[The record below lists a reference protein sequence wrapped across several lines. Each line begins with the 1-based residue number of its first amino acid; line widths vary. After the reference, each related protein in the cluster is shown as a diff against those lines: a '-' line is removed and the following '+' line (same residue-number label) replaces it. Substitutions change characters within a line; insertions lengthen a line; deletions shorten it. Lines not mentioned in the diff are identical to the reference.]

1 MLNYHHVGTF
11 GVTRKK
17 WLSDISD
24 LEILTTGGRTLLL
37 ATTEFRG
44 AGVSSYLL
52 PAPDRLLRPVDTQP
66 FLPGFTYQRDPDI
79 SLLNVRGETF
89 LHHSHLG
96 GAENLGIRLAPTGVL
111 DGFEPIFTRGGIVEP
126 ISALGQYSSLNGSFL
141 YLAHQG
147 EPRITVHKT
156 GTEGRL
162 VKSGSVSLRSGNIP
176 PGSSLDEIIE
186 THAGGNRF
194 LVAISKSGD
203 FISTHRVTD
212 SGDIAHTGLHVS
224 AMGTGYTVPT
234 DIEAV
239 QVGGHSYVI
248 VASGGSSTLTVFQ
261 LFADGK
267 LKPTDHVLDE
277 GYTSFQAITALE
289 TVMIDGRAFIFVG
302 GVDDGISIFTLQ
314 PDGRLLHLETLADR
328 DDMTLADVSDIEA
341 RVIDN
346 KIALFVS
353 SASETGI
360 TQLVFDP
367 GRIGMTG
374 STSTDRAT
382 GTADNDLLIAKPGTS
397 MIWGGEGDDILIATT
412 SSVKMFG
419 GPGADI
425 FVPANT
431 SGRNLIKGFE
441 VGLDHLD
448 LSQLGMIRSLYQIK
462 FKPRTGGVKLEFQDV
477 TIDII
482 TSDGTALTEADFSN
496 DLFPIAHYA
505 PPKFDVSEIDIPL
518 PPTTVGQH
526 ILGTSRNDRLSGS
539 NGPDMLVA
547 RQGNDAVSGGAGNDS
562 LHGDDGHDRLA
573 GGTGDDLLHGGPGPD
588 TIKAGS
594 GNDRG
599 FGGQGHDTIYGS
611 AGHDSLAGSDG
622 RDHLSGDR
630 GNDELFGNRH
640 EDKLAGGLGNDTL
653 SGGGGDD
660 LLIGAEGDD
669 HIWGGTGNDKLYGNH
684 HRDKLIGGRGNDTLL
699 GGSGDDILIGTE
711 GVNRLWGMQGQDRI
725 IGGTGRDLVE
735 AGTGHDVVAGR
746 QGADRI
752 TGHDG
757 NDILSGNGGDDLIR
771 GGTGNDKLQG
781 NLHRDLLIGGQGN
794 DIIRGGEG
802 NDTLVGG
809 LGADR
814 LNGGAGRDV
823 FRFNS
828 FTASKVGTPDI
839 ISDFRPGWDDID
851 LTGLDLD
858 YVGNKAF
865 TGDRQLRWE
874 SRDKQTHVCADLDGN
889 GQTDMAFVL
898 TGRMRLTEDDF
909 IF

>member
-1 MLNYHHVGTF
+1 MLTYHHVGTF

-24 LEILTTGGRTLLL
+24 LEILTIGGRTLLL

-44 AGVSSYLL
+44 AGVSSYTIS
-52 PAPDRLLRPVDTQP
+52 APDKPPRLIDAQP
-66 FLPGFTYQRDPDI
+66 FLPKFTYQREPDI
-79 SLLNVRGETF
+79 SLLNVRDETF
-89 LHHSHLG
+89 IHHSHLG
-96 GAENLGIRLAPTGVL
+96 GAEHLGIRLAPTGVL
-111 DGFEPIFTRGGIVEP
+111 DGFEPIFARSGIAEP
-126 ISALGQYSSLNGSFL
+126 ISALGQYTSPSGSFL
-141 YLAHQG
+141 YLAHQDD
-147 EPRITVHKT
+147 PKITVHKI
-156 GTEGRL
+156 GTKGQL
-162 VKSGSVSLRSGNIP
+162 TKSDSVSLRSSNAP

-203 FISTHRVTD
+203 FISTHRVTN

-224 AMGTGYTVPT
+224 AMGAGYTVPT

-239 QVGGHSYVI
+239 QVGGRSYVI
-248 VASGGSSTLTVFQ
+248 VASAGSSTLTVFR
-261 LFADGK
+261 LFADGR

-289 TVMIDGRAFIFVG
+289 TVRIDGRAFIFTG

-341 RVIDN
+341 RVIEN
-346 KIALFVS
+346 KIALFIS

-367 GRIGMTG
+367 GKIGMTG
-374 STSTDRAT
+374 STSADRAT
-382 GTADNDLLIAKPGTS
+382 GTADNDLLIARPGTS

-431 SGRNLIKGFE
+431 SDRNLIKGFE

-448 LSQLGMIRSLYQIK
+448 LSQLGMIRSFHQIK
-462 FKPRTGGVKLEFQDV
+462 FKPRAGGIKLEFQDV

-482 TSDGTALTEADFSN
+482 TSDGTTLTEADFSN
-496 DLFPIAHYA
+496 DLFPIAHYTA
-505 PPKFDVSEIDIPL
+505 PKFDVSEIDVAL
-518 PPTTVGQH
+518 PPTTVGRH
-526 ILGTSRNDRLSGS
+526 IFGTSKNDRLSGA
-539 NGPDMLVA
+539 NGSDMLVA
-547 RQGNDAVSGGAGNDS
+547 RHGNDAVSGGAGNDS
-562 LHGDDGHDRLA
+562 LHGDDGHDRLV
-573 GGTGDDLLHGGPGPD
+573 GGSGNDLLHGGSGVD
-588 TIKAGS
+588 TIKAGR
-594 GNDRG
+594 GNDKG
-599 FGGQGHDTIYGS
+599 IGGWGNDTVYGG
-611 AGHDSLAGSDG
+611 AGHDSLTGSDG
-622 RDHLSGDR
+622 RDHLHGDR

-640 EDKLAGGLGNDTL
+640 KDKLAGGLGNDTL
-653 SGGGGDD
+653 YGGGDDD

-669 HIWGGTGNDKLYGNH
+669 HIRGGNGNDKLWGNH
-684 HRDKLIGGRGNDTLL
+684 HK
-699 GGSGDDILIGTE
+699 
-711 GVNRLWGMQGQDRI
+711 
-725 IGGTGRDLVE
+725 
-735 AGTGHDVVAGR
+735 
-746 QGADRI
+746 
-752 TGHDG
+752 
-757 NDILSGNGGDDLIR
+757 
-771 GGTGNDKLQG
+771 
-781 NLHRDLLIGGQGN
+781 DLLIGERGN
-794 DIIRGGEG
+794 DIINGGDG

-814 LNGGAGRDV
+814 LNGDAGRDV

-828 FTASKVGTPDI
+828 FSASKVGAPDT
-839 ISDFRPGWDDID
+839 ISDFKPGWDDID
-851 LTGLDLD
+851 LSGLDLA
-858 YVGNKAF
+858 YIGNKAF

-874 SRDKQTHVCADLDGN
+874 LRDKQTYVSADLDGN
-889 GQTDMAFVL
+889 GQADMAFTL